1 MIEVGDLWLLRPWWL
16 LGIPLSA
23 MAAFLVLRR
32 HGGLGAWHR
41 VADTRLLTAMAA
53 LGHVAGSGGRRAGL
67 VPFAI
72 AACLCLALAGPAVR
86 KPDRPSFEN
95 LDAILLVLD
104 LSRSVVLGGNLDDAQ
119 AAAAFVLQNARG
131 RPVGL
136 ILYDSEPYLVSAP
149 TTDVASLE
157 SPIAVLGTDTMPR
170 SASRPEGALAM
181 ARELLADAGIV
192 AGDVVLISDGG
203 GLSSAATVEAR
214 RIRENGGTVS
224 AIFVKPSA
232 APPGMPAADP
242 DGLGRVAAAGGG
254 GSHRPGGLSS
264 LADTLVPGAGI
275 ERAPAEISALLFDDI
290 GRYLMV
296 LAMLPALLL
305 FRRGAE

>member
-1 MIEVGDLWLLRPWWL
+1 MIELGDIWLLRPWWL
-16 LGIPLSA
+16 LGIPLSVV
-23 MAAFLVLRR
+23 AALLVLRR

-41 VADTRLLTAMAA
+41 VSDARLLAAMEA
-53 LGHVAGSGGRRAGL
+53 LGHVVGAGSRRAGL

-86 KPDRPSFEN
+86 KPDQPRFEN

-119 AAAAFVLQNARG
+119 AVAAFVLQNARG

-157 SPIAVLGTDTMPR
+157 SPIAVLGADIMPGA
-170 SASRPEGALAM
+170 ASHPEGALAM
-181 ARELLADAGIV
+181 AREMLAGGGIV

-203 GLSSAATVEAR
+203 GLSPAATVEAR
-214 RIRENGGTVS
+214 RIRETGGTVS
-224 AIFVKPSA
+224 VVFVEPASLPA
-232 APPGMPAADP
+232 GMPAADP
-242 DGLGRVAAAGGG
+242 DGLAQIAQAGGG
-254 GSHRPGGLSS
+254 NSHRPDGLSS

-275 ERAPAEISALLFDDI
+275 ERAPAEVSALLFDDI
-290 GRYLMV
+290 GRYLLV